1 MDALSQ
7 PSKSSISNDKLKSDT
22 PGPKTNEEIGNQ
34 YSLISNSTVVNDKVQ
49 SHGNGFNTESNSE
62 KSEIIHADNQIT
74 VTSPDVEPPILGK
87 DGKVGSTTTAQ
98 ATNFSSADMGK
109 SVFNANNEFDE
120 NIDYSESQT
129 AESGELNSNLYEQ
142 WVRSIRKSLKEY
154 CSPKDVRSNYE
165 FSQVVRQV
173 KNLFT
178 QDALILYVLSH
189 TTSLNLIS
197 SSGNELVNKY
207 VALFIEQFDLNRSVC
222 LSVMYCRVG
231 ELYLYL

>member
-1 MDALSQ
+1 MGALSQ

-22 PGPKTNEEIGNQ
+22 PGTNTNEETGNQ
-34 YSLISNSTVVNDKVQ
+34 YNISSKVQ
-49 SHGNGFNTESNSE
+49 YDSSSNGNGFKTESNSE
-62 KSEIIHADNQIT
+62 KSGTVHADNQIT
-74 VTSPDVEPPILGK
+74 VTSLDVEPPILEK

-98 ATNFSSADMGK
+98 TINFSSANMGK
-109 SVFNANNEFDE
+109 SVFNVNNEFEE

-142 WVRSIRKSLKEY
+142 WVRSIRKSLKEH

-173 KNLFT
+173 KNLTT

-197 SSGNELVNKY
+197 TSGDELVNKY
-207 VALFIEQFDLNRSVC
+207 VALFIEQFDLNR
-222 LSVMYCRVG
+222 
-231 ELYLYL
+231 